1 MGVTT
6 VAQANAL
13 AFASLE
19 RKVDDLL
26 AATGKIDTIEQQL
39 SCLCRHFQV
48 SLAVADDTDS
58 PSHAKRT
65 VVASLRGHE
74 T

>member
-1 MGVTT
+1 M
-6 VAQANAL
+6 AQANAL

-26 AATGKIDTIEQQL
+26 AATGKIDTMEQQL